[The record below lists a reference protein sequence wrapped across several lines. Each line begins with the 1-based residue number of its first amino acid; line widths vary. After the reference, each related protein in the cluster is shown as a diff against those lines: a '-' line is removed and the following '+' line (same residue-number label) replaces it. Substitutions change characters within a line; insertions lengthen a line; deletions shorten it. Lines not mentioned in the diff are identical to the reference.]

1 MTRNKK
7 ILIHVAVTS
16 GLLIAFVFGYI
27 IARQAGYNEGYEAGH
42 KEGYE
47 AGYDIGYKECLDK
60 QCEQNDD
67 CELSLCDCKCHRRG
81 QTPEVLENK
90 ICGINCLDLYDISG
104 CECRDNKC
112 VEVIIPLPN
121 SNESRIKIAA
131 FNIEIFGKATREKEN
146 VMNVLKKIAQEFD
159 IMLVQEIRDIKQ
171 ETAPYYLQKINE
183 AVGYEKYAFKRSERL
198 GRSKIKEVYVYFYNT
213 DKVEFIENSDY
224 VYNDV
229 NDVFEREPYIA
240 SFRSRNF
247 DFTLVGIHVKPDDAD
262 SEIGHLANIVDLI
275 LAENPNEKDI
285 IVMGDFNADGTYFD
299 ENDNTNPFKASR
311 FHWVITNEMD
321 TMVET
326 DWTYDRMVMMD
337 DTLNYEYVENSA
349 EVFYFDEE
357 YGIDDRELIEDI
369 SDHYPIYADFKTDLP
384 DDD

>member
-1 MTRNKK
+1 MANFKK
-7 ILIHVAVTS
+7 RSIGVLITAS
-16 GLLIAFVFGYI
+16 IGLLYLFL
-27 IARQAGYNEGYEAGH
+27 QLGH
-42 KEGYE
+42 KE
-47 AGYDIGYKECLDK
+47 CK
-60 QCEQNDD
+60 QNNE
-67 CELSLCDCKCHRRG
+67 CELSLCDCRCYQTG
-81 QTPEVLENK
+81 QTPEFLEDK
-90 ICGINCLDLYDISG
+90 ICEINCQEEYNISG

-112 VEVIIPLPN
+112 VEVVIIPPN
-121 SNESRIKIAA
+121 SNKSRIKIAA
-131 FNIEIFGKATREKEN
+131 FNIEIFGKTKRAKEN
-146 VMNVLKKIAQEFD
+146 VMNVLIKIAQEFD
-159 IMLVQEIRDIKQ
+159 IMLVQEIRDVKQ

-198 GRSKIKEVYVYFYNT
+198 GRSRVKEVYVYFYNT

-247 DFTLVGIHVKPDDAD
+247 DFVLVGIHVKPDDAD
-262 SEIGHLANIVDLI
+262 SEIGHLANIVNLI

-285 IVMGDFNADGTYFD
+285 IVMGDFNADGNYFD
-299 ENDNTNPFKASR
+299 EGNDTNPFKASK
-311 FHWVITNEMD
+311 FHWVITNDMD

-326 DWTYDRMVMMD
+326 DNTYDRIVIMSS
-337 DTLNYEYVENSA
+337 TLNYEYAEDSA

-357 YGIDDRELIEDI
+357 YGIDDRELIEDV